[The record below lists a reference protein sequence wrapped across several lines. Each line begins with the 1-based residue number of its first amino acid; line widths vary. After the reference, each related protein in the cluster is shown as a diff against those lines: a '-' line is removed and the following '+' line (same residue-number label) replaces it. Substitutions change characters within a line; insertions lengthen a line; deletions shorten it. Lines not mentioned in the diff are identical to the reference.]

1 MRKVYIRELPT
12 PIGQLVLGAIDDKLC
27 LCDWKNSK
35 RRRQNDNRI
44 KRMLNVEIV
53 DVVSFV
59 AESGGARHA
68 EDIKKSLHALDR
80 AEHELEEY
88 LAGKRKAFDIPLLM
102 AGTDFQKSVW
112 QALLTI
118 PFGMTVSYLD
128 IANQIG
134 NPRGV
139 RAVAQAIGSNPLAI
153 FVPCHRV
160 MGSNGS
166 LTGFAG
172 GLDAKRFLLELE
184 NGHEKGKK
192 SSKCLFM

>member
-1 MRKVYIRELPT
+1 MRKVYIRELST
-12 PIGQLVLGAIDDKLC
+12 PIGQLVLGAIGDKLC

-35 RRRQNDNRI
+35 RRRQNDNRM

-53 DVVSFV
+53 DIESFV
-59 AESGGARHA
+59 AESGSARRT
-68 EDIKKSLHALDR
+68 EDIKGSFHVLER

-88 LAGKRKAFDIPLLM
+88 FAGKRKAFDIPLLM
-102 AGTDFQKSVW
+102 AGTDFQKTVW

-118 PFGMTVSYLD
+118 LFGMTVSYLD

-134 NPRGV
+134 NPMGV

-160 MGSNGS
+160 LGSNGS

-172 GLDAKRFLLELE
+172 GLDAKRLLLELE
-184 NGHEKGKK
+184 KGQENGQEI
-192 SSKCLFM
+192 F

>member
-44 KRMLNVEIV
+44 KQSLKVEIV
-53 DVVSFV
+53 DVESFV
-59 AESGGARHA
+59 AEFGSARHA
-68 EDIKKSLHALDR
+68 EDIKKSLHVLER

-112 QALLTI
+112 QTLLTI

-184 NGHEKGKK
+184 KGARKGQEKGKK
-192 SSKCLFM
+192 K